1 MLIYQG
7 INLGHERFVSHLTR
21 YCTWFG
27 GRRQPELPAQ
37 ATVPH
42 CAGARR
48 PPAGMRKSPLEI
60 QGALRCALARP
71 YHLAGTVTG
80 ARAAP
85 AGSFMNWKKLE
96 LGSTTST
103 SPGFENEAR

>member
-21 YCTWFG
+21 YCTWFSQQ
-27 GRRQPELPAQ
+27 RQPDHPPPCNRPRLPSR
-37 ATVPH
+37 PS
-42 CAGARR
+42 RR
-48 PPAGMRKSPLEI
+48 RKKSPLEN
-60 QGALRCALARP
+60 QGAWGWRERRSP
-71 YHLAGTVTG
+71 YLAGTVTG
-80 ARAAP
+80 ASACP
-85 AGSFMNWKKLE
+85 VGSFMNWKKLE